1 MVEIWR
7 SIDQAVLMMM
17 VEMLMTMMKAG
28 DGDDGDDGDEG
39 GSVCES
45 FIINDDVK
53 L

>member
-1 MVEIWR
+1 
-7 SIDQAVLMMM
+7 
-17 VEMLMTMMKAG
+17 MTMMKAD

>member
-1 MVEIWR
+1 
-7 SIDQAVLMMM
+7 MMM
-17 VEMLMTMMKAG
+17 VEMLMTMMKAD

>member
-17 VEMLMTMMKAG
+17 VEMLMTMMKA
-28 DGDDGDDGDEG
+28 DDGDDGDEG